1 MIQPAM
7 FADVVSCESCPSTG
21 KLLRDRL
28 ENVPQP
34 GFTGSNYSKSRV
46 LLTGQ
51 NPGVPPPRMLDADK
65 RYTAALRALRDRPST
80 ERQREFDAI
89 VREFVP
95 TWPVHGAYFP
105 LQECGLTLDDIAY
118 CNVVRCRT
126 VGNATPSESVAR
138 ECVMRHFERWARCAA
153 TEGCRVRRKV
163 GKRPRGRRG
172 ALARYPLLV
181 HEPPARPQ
189 RYRSRGESGA
199 SRGAR
204 SRSVDGARVI
214 ESTRRLLTR
223 TGTGSR
229 RALSRRRGH
238 LRCRENLVLEKGIR
252 GQRPSA
258 GVSGLASVAAQ
269 ARCSPRRFR
278 TRCRIPASGGGT
290 RGTYMRDRSCPSTH
304 RSTDELVGAE
314 GPMEQFEKLTADLCR
329 FYGLGRR
336 SLRDPVQVVT
346 YPRAR
351 REG

>member
-138 ECVMRHFERWARCAA
+138 ECVMRHFERWLDVLQP
-153 TEGCRVRRKV
+153 RVVVFV
-163 GKRPRGRRG
+163 GKW
-172 ALARYPLLV
+172 ASDHAADAV
-181 HEPPARPQ
+181 
-189 RYRSRGESGA
+189 RSRGIPS
-199 SRGAR
+199 SFMN
-204 SRSVDGARVI
+204 
-214 ESTRRLLTR
+214 RR
-223 TGTGSR
+223 
-229 RALSRRRGH
+229 
-238 LRCRENLVLEKGIR
+238 
-252 GQRPSA
+252 
-258 GVSGLASVAAQ
+258 
-269 ARCSPRRFR
+269 
-278 TRCRIPASGGGT
+278 
-290 RGTYMRDRSCPSTH
+290 RDRSA
-304 RSTDELVGAE
+304 TDRAANRAQVAALVRGVLM
-314 GPMEQFEKLTADLCR
+314 GQ
-329 FYGLGRR
+329 G
-336 SLRDPVQVVT
+336 
-346 YPRAR
+346 
-351 REG
+351 